1 MLNLNTPE
9 LLTFLLCDGT
19 FCSLSI
25 GSSIKKKEKRNFTFC
40 FFIKDKNM
48 K

>member
-25 GSSIKKKEKRNFTFC
+25 GSIKKKEK
-40 FFIKDKNM
+40 KNLLFAFL
-48 K
+48 